1 MADLLSAGCLCVRT
15 AYNNNGSMVWVGF
28 EKLKTSGVPLLST
41 VVCSSKFS
49 PKECKHTIVKAVTHR
64 FICMCELKGLSPKSY
79 TKLEV
84 QVVSFSMIYDTY
96 VITDVD
102 SLHFYVRQ
110 KSQVISNSLQIRS
123 IDPL

>member
-1 MADLLSAGCLCVRT
+1 
-15 AYNNNGSMVWVGF
+15 
-28 EKLKTSGVPLLST
+28 
-41 VVCSSKFS
+41 
-49 PKECKHTIVKAVTHR
+49 
-64 FICMCELKGLSPKSY
+64 MCELKGLSPKSY